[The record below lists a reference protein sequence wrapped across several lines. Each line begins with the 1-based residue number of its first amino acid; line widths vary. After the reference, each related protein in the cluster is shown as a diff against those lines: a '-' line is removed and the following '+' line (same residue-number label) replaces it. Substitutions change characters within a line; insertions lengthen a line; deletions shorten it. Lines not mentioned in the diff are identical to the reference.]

1 MPRFY
6 IDPESWDESNLKL
19 EGDEFHHCVNVLRLQ
34 SGDPVVIFD
43 GLGMEIQTSIKDIS
57 KKVAYLD
64 LNNQERIISPT
75 RKTKI
80 ALAQAI
86 PKGKNMD
93 LIIEKG
99 TELGVNHI
107 YPFISERTIIRLNQS
122 DSIKKQ
128 EKWQRVAIEACKQS
142 GQNWLPKV
150 EQPQKL
156 LSMIDSLIHEFDLV
170 LIASLQPA
178 AKHLKQIL
186 LNRTTRHPESILI
199 LIGPEG
205 DFTLSE
211 TAKAIGAGAESMTL
225 GPITLRTETA
235 AIYSL
240 SVVAHELL

>member
-6 IDPESWDESNLKL
+6 IDPESWDESNLRL

-34 SGDPVVIFD
+34 SGDPVIIFD

-186 LNRTTRHPESILI
+186 LNRTTKHPESILI

-225 GPITLRTETA
+225 GPITLRTEPA

-240 SVVAHELL
+240 SIVAHELL

>member
-6 IDPESWDESNLKL
+6 IDPESWDESNLRL

-34 SGDPVVIFD
+34 SGDPVIIFD

-156 LSMIDSLIHEFDLV
+156 LSIIDSLIHEFDLV

-186 LNRTTRHPESILI
+186 LNRTTKHPESILI

-240 SVVAHELL
+240 SIVAHELL

>member
-6 IDPESWDESNLKL
+6 IDPESWDESNLRL

-186 LNRTTRHPESILI
+186 LNRTTKHPESILI

-211 TAKAIGAGAESMTL
+211 IAKAIGAGAESMTL

-240 SVVAHELL
+240 SIVAHELL

>member
-6 IDPESWDESNLKL
+6 IDPESWDESNLRL

-107 YPFISERTIIRLNQS
+107 YPFITERTIIRLNQS

-186 LNRTTRHPESILI
+186 LNRTTKHPESILI

>member
-6 IDPESWDESNLKL
+6 IDPESWDESNLRL

-122 DSIKKQ
+122 DSIIKQ
-128 EKWQRVAIEACKQS
+128 EKWQRVAIEAC
-142 GQNWLPKV
+142 
-150 EQPQKL
+150 
-156 LSMIDSLIHEFDLV
+156 I
-170 LIASLQPA
+170 
-178 AKHLKQIL
+178 
-186 LNRTTRHPESILI
+186 
-199 LIGPEG
+199 
-205 DFTLSE
+205 
-211 TAKAIGAGAESMTL
+211 
-225 GPITLRTETA
+225 
-235 AIYSL
+235 
-240 SVVAHELL
+240 

>member
-6 IDPESWDESNLKL
+6 IDPESWDESNLRL

-34 SGDPVVIFD
+34 SGDPVIIFD
-43 GLGMEIQTSIKDIS
+43 GLGMEIQTSIKNIS

-64 LNNQERIISPT
+64 LNNQERIISPAP
-75 RKTKI
+75 KTKI

-170 LIASLQPA
+170 LIASLQSE

-186 LNRTTRHPESILI
+186 LNRTTKHPESILI

-205 DFTLSE
+205 DFTSLE
-211 TAKAIGAGAESMTL
+211 TAKAIEAGAESMTL

-235 AIYSL
+235 AIYSV

>member
-1 MPRFY
+1 MPRFF
-6 IDPESWDESNLKL
+6 INPESWDTDDLKL

-186 LNRTTRHPESILI
+186 LNRTTKHPESILI

-240 SVVAHELL
+240 SIVAHELL

>member
-6 IDPESWDESNLKL
+6 IDPESWDESNLRL

-186 LNRTTRHPESILI
+186 LNRTTKHPESILI

-240 SVVAHELL
+240 SIVAHELL

>member
-6 IDPESWDESNLKL
+6 IDPESWDESNLRL

-43 GLGMEIQTSIKDIS
+43 GLGMEIQTSIKNIS

-64 LNNQERIISPT
+64 LNNLERIISPA
-75 RKTKI
+75 RKTRI

-186 LNRTTRHPESILI
+186 LNRTTKHPESILI

-205 DFTLSE
+205 D
-211 TAKAIGAGAESMTL
+211 
-225 GPITLRTETA
+225 
-235 AIYSL
+235 
-240 SVVAHELL
+240 

>member
-6 IDPESWDESNLKL
+6 IDPESWDESNLRL

-75 RKTKI
+75 RKTNI

-186 LNRTTRHPESILI
+186 LNRTTKHPESILI

-240 SVVAHELL
+240 SIVAHELL

>member
-6 IDPESWDESNLKL
+6 IDPESWDESNLRL

-186 LNRTTRHPESILI
+186 LNRTTKHPESILI

>member
-6 IDPESWDESNLKL
+6 IDPESWDESNLRL

-107 YPFISERTIIRLNQS
+107 YPFISERTIIRLNKS

-186 LNRTTRHPESILI
+186 LNRTTKHPESILI

-240 SVVAHELL
+240 SIVAHELL

>member
-6 IDPESWDESNLKL
+6 IDPESWDESNLRL

-34 SGDPVVIFD
+34 SGDPVVVFD

-64 LNNQERIISPT
+64 LNNQERIISPA

-156 LSMIDSLIHEFDLV
+156 LSMIDSLIREFDLV

-186 LNRTTRHPESILI
+186 LNRTTKHPESILI

-205 DFTLSE
+205 DFTSSE

>member
-6 IDPESWDESNLKL
+6 IDPESWDESNLRL

-34 SGDPVVIFD
+34 SRDPVVIFD

-64 LNNQERIISPT
+64 LNNQKRIISPSP
-75 RKTKI
+75 KTKI

-150 EQPQKL
+150 EQTQKL

-170 LIASLQPA
+170 LIASLQSE

-186 LNRTTRHPESILI
+186 LNRSTKHPESILI

-240 SVVAHELL
+240 SIVAHELL

>member
-186 LNRTTRHPESILI
+186 LNRTTKHPESILI

-240 SVVAHELL
+240 SIVAHELL